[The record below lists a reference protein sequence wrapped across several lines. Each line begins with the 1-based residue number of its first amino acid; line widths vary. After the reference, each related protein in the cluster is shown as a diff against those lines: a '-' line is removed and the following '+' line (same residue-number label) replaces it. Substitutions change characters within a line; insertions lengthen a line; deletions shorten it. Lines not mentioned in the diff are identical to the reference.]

1 MGVSPLD
8 QLPGLITISLGQG
21 GAAPLLLSSR
31 ICAWTPGA
39 EVRIGICGAGAVC
52 RCGSGRN
59 LLKDLGQWADEW
71 DGIHYF
77 YGSIVP
83 NTHAETPRP
92 ARQPWE
98 GGFQE
103 SSRRFLNSS
112 LVPQGEN
119 VFFVITNLIVTPNQR
134 QETCAEVCFGTRAG
148 RWWKTPARGGGGE
161 GCAHLQK

>member
-1 MGVSPLD
+1 MSGMGS
-8 QLPGLITISLGQG
+8 TTFM
-21 GAAPLLLSSR
+21 APLS
-31 ICAWTPGA
+31 PYP
-39 EVRIGICGAGAVC
+39 C
-52 RCGSGRN
+52 RG
-59 LLKDLGQWADEW
+59 
-71 DGIHYF
+71 
-77 YGSIVP
+77 
-83 NTHAETPRP
+83 PRP